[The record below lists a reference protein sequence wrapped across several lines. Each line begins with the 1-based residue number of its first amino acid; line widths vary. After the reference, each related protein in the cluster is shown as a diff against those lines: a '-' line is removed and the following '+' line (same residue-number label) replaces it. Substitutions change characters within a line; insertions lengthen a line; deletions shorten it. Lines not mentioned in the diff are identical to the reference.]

1 MKKTRLRGI
10 IIVIVA
16 FVIVAVSLQWFN
28 PSVTGLEIYPSPY
41 LTERKMLSNYNPNL
55 AGTAGDTEVLVFV
68 GEEPGGTLLVVG
80 GSHGDEAAGPAT
92 ALVFAENAK
101 VTHGRLIVIP
111 FANRSGYT
119 HTLPQEAHPA
129 TYVIPTP
136 QGDRV
141 IKFGSRLTNPIHQW
155 PDPTVYV
162 QQVDGQKLAG
172 TEARNLN
179 RAFPG
184 SEKGHLT
191 SMVAWAILE
200 LINTENVDV
209 AIDLHESSPEY
220 PVNNAIVAHDRA
232 MEMAVFAS
240 LDLYFEGVE
249 IGIEPSPLGLRGLS
263 HREWGD
269 NSEVYAFLLE
279 SANAAQGRL
288 RGRTDAELVVS
299 GSDPMYVKSSERGR
313 LYVRYPDHGIPLVE
327 RVARHTTTI
336 QALANTFSEFH
347 PDRRIYIDNIP
358 SYADMMAS
366 GLGNYL
372 APTAN

>member
-1 MKKTRLRGI
+1 MKRTRLRGI
-10 IIVIVA
+10 IVVIATFIIVA
-16 FVIVAVSLQWFN
+16 LSLQWFG
-28 PSVTGLEIYPSPY
+28 PVESGLEIYPSPY
-41 LTERKMLSNYNPNL
+41 LSEQKMLSDYNPNL

-92 ALVFAENAK
+92 ALLFAENAK
-101 VTHGRLIVIP
+101 VTQGRLIVIP
-111 FANRSGYT
+111 YANRSGYT
-119 HTLPQEAHPA
+119 HTLPQEGHPA
-129 TYVIPTP
+129 EFVIPTP
-136 QGDRV
+136 QGDRI
-141 IKFGSRLTNPIHQW
+141 IKYGARLTNPIHQW

-184 SEKGHLT
+184 SKDGPLT
-191 SMVAWAILE
+191 SKVAYAILE
-200 LINTENVDV
+200 LIKSENVDV

-240 LDLYFEGVE
+240 LDLSFDGVE

-269 NSEVYAFLLE
+269 NSEVFAFLLE

-288 RGRTDAELVVS
+288 RGKTNAELVIS
-299 GSDPMYVKSSERGR
+299 GKDPMYVKSYERGR
-313 LYVRYPDHGIPLVE
+313 LYVKYPDEGIPLVK
-327 RVARHTTTI
+327 RVARHTATI
-336 QALANTFSEFH
+336 QALASTFSDFYPES
-347 PDRRIYIDNIP
+347 RITVENIP
-358 SYADMMAS
+358 SYTELMAS

-372 APTAN
+372 APTAQ